1 MTDFYQVLGVARDA
15 EPETIAVVY
24 KSLAKRL
31 HPDREGGDA
40 QRFAAVT
47 EAYDTLGDEQ
57 RRADYDLTLSDP
69 TPTEPVGEEDDDWG
83 EEEVILDDEYGDS
96 FTDVPVV
103 DEEAPAES
111 TSGLSLVGLVA
122 LGVTGLAAGVLALLV
137 GGFAWWWLALYI
149 VLTTVIVRTHGSKV
163 ALGGFV
169 VVALLAWAVRD
180 TNALG
185 VAAALTA
192 GALPV
197 AAVVANVTRDRSTA

>member
-1 MTDFYQVLGVARDA
+1 MTDFYGVLGVARDA
-15 EPETIAVVY
+15 EPETITVVY

-40 QRFAAVT
+40 ARFAAVT

-57 RRADYDLTLSDP
+57 RRADYDLTHSDP

-96 FTDVPVV
+96 FTDVLVV
-103 DEEAPAES
+103 DEEPAEREA
-111 TSGLSLVGLVA
+111 GLSIVGLVA
-122 LGVTGLAAGVLALLV
+122 LGVTGLAAGVLAFLV
-137 GGFAWWWLALYI
+137 GGFAWGWL
-149 VLTTVIVRTHGSKV
+149 VLNVVLAAVIVHTRGSKI

-169 VVALLAWAVRD
+169 LVSLLAYAVRD
-180 TNALG
+180 TDTLG
-185 VAAALTA
+185 VAAALAA

-197 AAVVANVTRDRSTA
+197 AAVVANLSRDRSIT